1 MDNRVILILPWRAA
15 VKSKINLDKRAR
27 GSDKPN
33 RTLPIS
39 SEDVVRG
46 RSKAVIIVLIAV
58 NLIFVGA
65 IGALVVRDPSGLMRV
80 LGIQAQSGGMSISL
94 NAPAVVTTGDVFAL
108 EVGVQNPGED
118 YLVIEEIRLP
128 KVLLDKA
135 VVTKVFPGSMNQQH
149 YKTMTGFEIDFTIAP
164 GETRTFTFTL
174 QALKAASFD
183 VAVEVSADR
192 QSGVAGTR
200 LVISAPP
207 TAVAEATPTL
217 ALKTTTGVPYEAVVK
232 ITALYMDNG
241 SLEEG
246 WTGSGS
252 VVAPDGLI
260 LTNAHVVLPDKFFP
274 VDALMISLTTEPD
287 QLPVDTYFAEV
298 LQADWQLD
306 MAVLRITT
314 DLNKNPVDRD
324 QLNLPTVRI
333 GDSDQ
338 IELGETLSI
347 LGYPGIGGGTI
358 TLTRGEVSGFT
369 SDDAYGD
376 RAFIKTSATIAGGN
390 SGGLVADDR
399 GQLIAVPT
407 RLGSGAEGEYVDCRV
422 IADTNRDGIVD
433 NRDNCVPTGGFIN
446 ALRPIN
452 LAAPLIEAASGGE
465 FNIIEEPKPDIAL
478 PVGRE
483 LIYADDFSDDD
494 SGWTSGAVNDGYVGY
509 RNGAYEIQVDM
520 DNYVYW
526 GLSKESFSDFI
537 VTINTRVISS
547 SGDGEYGVICRHQD
561 NENFYGFA
569 VSEDG
574 WFSIW
579 MMEENE
585 FEMVLDWDY
594 SREIPTYAPL
604 TLTVACIGNK
614 LTLAVDGIV
623 MAEVT
628 DYTYSRGD
636 IGLFAGTWG
645 EGGFSVAF
653 DDLVVMA
660 P

>member
-1 MDNRVILILPWRAA
+1 
-15 VKSKINLDKRAR
+15 
-27 GSDKPN
+27 
-33 RTLPIS
+33 
-39 SEDVVRG
+39 VRG
-46 RSKAVIIVLIAV
+46 RSRAVIIVLIAV
-58 NLIFVGA
+58 NVILVGA
-65 IGALVVRDPSGLMRV
+65 VGALVLRDPSGLLRL
-80 LGIQAQSGGMSISL
+80 LGLQAQSGGMAVSL
-94 NAPAVVTTGDVFAL
+94 NAPPVVESGQEFTF
-108 EVGVQNPGED
+108 EVSVQNTSQD
-118 YLVIEEIRLP
+118 YMVVEEIRLP
-128 KVLLDKA
+128 KVLLDTA
-135 VVTKVFPGSMNQQH
+135 IVTKVFPGTMNQEH
-149 YKTMTGFEIDFTIAP
+149 YTTMTGFNIDFTMAP
-164 GETRTFTFTL
+164 GETRAFTFTM
-174 QALKAASFD
+174 QALRAASFN
-183 VAVEVSADR
+183 VAVEVRTDR
-192 QSGVAGTR
+192 ESGAAGTR
-200 LVISAPP
+200 LVISAPASP
-207 TAVAEATPTL
+207 VAEATPTFEME
-217 ALKTTTGVPYEAVVK
+217 TTSGIPYEAVVK

-241 SLEEG
+241 KLEEG

-252 VVAPDGLI
+252 VVTPDGLI

-287 QLPVDTYFAEV
+287 QLPVDAYYAEV

-306 MAVLRITT
+306 LAVLRITT

-324 QLNLPTVRI
+324 QLNLSAVRI

-338 IELGETLSI
+338 IELGDTISI

-369 SDDAYGD
+369 GGEAYGD

-390 SGGLVADDR
+390 SGGLVVDDR
-399 GQLIAVPT
+399 DQLVAVPT
-407 RLGSGAEGEYVDCRV
+407 MLGSGTEGEYVDCRV

-433 NRDNCVPTGGFIN
+433 NQDNCVPTGGFIN

-452 LAAPLIEAASGGE
+452 LASPLIEAASGGE
-465 FNIIEEPKPDIAL
+465 FNIIEEPKPDIPL

-483 LIYADDFSDDD
+483 LIYADDFSDPD
-494 SGWTSGAVNDGYVGY
+494 SGWTSGSVMDGFVGY

-520 DNYVYW
+520 EDYVYW
-526 GLSKESFSDFI
+526 GLSKRSFSDFI
-537 VTINTRVISS
+537 LTINTRVISPV
-547 SGDGEYGVICRHQD
+547 GDGEFGVICRHKD

-579 MMEENE
+579 KMEDNE

-604 TLTVACIGNK
+604 TLTVACLGNK

-623 MAEVT
+623 LAEVT

-636 IGLFAGTWG
+636 IGLFVGTWG

-653 DDLVVMA
+653 DDLVVMS